1 MRPVYIALRL
11 VLFVLFPILI
21 GLEGCARSP
30 SRYLL
35 VEDSLRTGDTRKADL
50 IIEQAEKQYGRTNR
64 LLYKM
69 DRGMTLHLAGRYEA
83 SNELLEEAEK
93 DVEALYT
100 RRLRTEAKAFLLN
113 DTQLPYEGEP
123 FEHVMI
129 NVLKLLNYAR
139 LGDWNEAM
147 VEARRIDHR
156 LNVLTDRARGVEAYR
171 EDAWA
176 RYITGIVYET
186 TGDLN
191 NAFVAYRKAYEEYR
205 QGRPWAKAIPSML
218 VTDLLRVT
226 DALHLGT
233 EHDEYRQAFPDQSWQ
248 PNAELQQLAQ
258 VIVIS
263 YNGRVPRKED
273 QFLDLPI
280 TLDAL
285 RLVLLTKGVMGPS
298 TQDTRV
304 MESVYYGLNGHVV
317 RVAVPHL
324 VPQKTHVAYGEV
336 SLTGTSGS
344 FSARTHAVE
353 DLTALAKK
361 HLTDRFPQL
370 AVKAVA
376 RAAVKYAVAEGI
388 THGVRAAVGNDYG
401 VLVGILV
408 GGLAR
413 GLAIASEEADK
424 RSWQTLPD
432 EIQVARLWVPPGTY
446 ELRMHSVAKGGGR
459 IGSDSV
465 RAVMLQAGE
474 TRLFTERI
482 LH

>member
-1 MRPVYIALRL
+1 MRPLYIALRL
-11 VLFVLFPILI
+11 VLLVLLPILI
-21 GLEGCARSP
+21 GAEGCARP
-30 SRYLL
+30 TSRYLL

-50 IIEQAEKQYGRTNR
+50 IIEQAEKQYGQTSRV
-64 LLYKM
+64 LYKM

-83 SNELLEEAEK
+83 SNDLLEEAEK
-93 DVEALYT
+93 EIEELYT
-100 RRLRTEAKAFLLN
+100 RRLRTEAKAVLLN

-123 FEHVMI
+123 FEHVMV

-139 LGDWNEAM
+139 QGNWDGAL
-147 VEARRIDHR
+147 VEARRVDHR
-156 LNVLTDRARGVEAYR
+156 LNVLADRVTGEDAYR

-176 RYITGIVYET
+176 RYLTGIVYEA
-186 TGDLN
+186 TGDVN
-191 NAFVAYRKAYEEYR
+191 NALVAYRKAYEEYR

-218 VTDLLRVT
+218 VSDLLRVT
-226 DALHLGT
+226 DALHLST
-233 EHDEYRQAFPDQSWQ
+233 EHEEYRQAFPDHAWE
-248 PNAELQQLAQ
+248 PNSETSQLAQ
-258 VIVIS
+258 VVVIS

-280 TLDAL
+280 SLDAL

-298 TQDTRV
+298 TQDTRA
-304 MESVYYGLNGHVV
+304 MESVLYGLNGHVV
-317 RVAVPHL
+317 RVALPLL
-324 VPQKTHVAYGEV
+324 VSQKTHVAYGEV
-336 SLTGTSGS
+336 SLRGSNSS
-344 FSARTHAVE
+344 FSARTHVVE
-353 DLTALAKK
+353 DFTALAEK
-361 HLTDRFPQL
+361 HLTDRFPRL

-388 THGVRAAVGNDYG
+388 TRGARAAVGSDYG
-401 VLVGILV
+401 TLVGILV
-408 GGLAR
+408 GGVTR

-446 ELRMHSVAKGGGR
+446 ELRMHSVGKGGGR

-465 RAVMLQAGE
+465 RTVALQAGE
-474 TRLFTERI
+474 TRLFTERT